1 MKGFTKNKYVK
12 TAICFGV
19 GAVLLTAAVFANYD
33 NANGY
38 SVCKGAVKGLLFE
51 TNFTANYQMDLKLD
65 GESLSHYEG
74 VHQTN
79 GGGDPAR
86 YNSSTDTS
94 RYELGGETVTSSQ
107 EYINQGDQ
115 SISIYTRADGTK
127 ESYASKIYPNI
138 INGVEEK
145 EDGSLIGNRGDMVER
160 AINFGEKLCDTLVG
174 DLKNSFILS
183 ENKDGIRTYDVS
195 LTGSQMPDLV
205 SAGTSLLVSSM
216 KESVERNREYREQNP
231 EYYQGEQYR
240 SIDDLFYE
248 NLFMGGDPMID
259 SVNGT
264 MSVNEKDQPTLMKG
278 ALTVT
283 GYDESG
289 QSHTMEVSVEIKLS
303 DYGTTSIQPVDVNSL
318 PNLQINDR
326 SRTTF
331 VLNTAASDEEQQEI
345 RERADEYASY
355 GNTVTIVDQNGSE
368 IAVLS
373 GAETENPADEKLAEA
388 AQED

>member
-1 MKGFTKNKYVK
+1 
-12 TAICFGV
+12 
-19 GAVLLTAAVFANYD
+19 
-33 NANGY
+33 
-38 SVCKGAVKGLLFE
+38 
-51 TNFTANYQMDLKLD
+51 
-65 GESLSHYEG
+65 
-74 VHQTN
+74 
-79 GGGDPAR
+79 
-86 YNSSTDTS
+86 
-94 RYELGGETVTSSQ
+94 
-107 EYINQGDQ
+107 
-115 SISIYTRADGTK
+115 
-127 ESYASKIYPNI
+127 
-138 INGVEEK
+138 
-145 EDGSLIGNRGDMVER
+145 
-160 AINFGEKLCDTLVG
+160 
-174 DLKNSFILS
+174 
-183 ENKDGIRTYDVS
+183 
-195 LTGSQMPDLV
+195 MPDLV
-205 SAGTSLLVSSM
+205 SAGTCLLVSSM
-216 KESVERNREYREQNP
+216 KESVERNREYRAQNP

>member
-1 MKGFTKNKYVK
+1 
-12 TAICFGV
+12 
-19 GAVLLTAAVFANYD
+19 
-33 NANGY
+33 
-38 SVCKGAVKGLLFE
+38 
-51 TNFTANYQMDLKLD
+51 
-65 GESLSHYEG
+65 
-74 VHQTN
+74 
-79 GGGDPAR
+79 
-86 YNSSTDTS
+86 
-94 RYELGGETVTSSQ
+94 
-107 EYINQGDQ
+107 
-115 SISIYTRADGTK
+115 
-127 ESYASKIYPNI
+127 
-138 INGVEEK
+138 
-145 EDGSLIGNRGDMVER
+145 
-160 AINFGEKLCDTLVG
+160 
-174 DLKNSFILS
+174 
-183 ENKDGIRTYDVS
+183 
-195 LTGSQMPDLV
+195 
-205 SAGTSLLVSSM
+205 
-216 KESVERNREYREQNP
+216 
-231 EYYQGEQYR
+231 
-240 SIDDLFYE
+240 
-248 NLFMGGDPMID
+248 
-259 SVNGT
+259 
-264 MSVNEKDQPTLMKG
+264 MKG